1 MSTER
6 FLGDPV
12 LDRMMKVILALSQE
26 VYVLRDRLGVV
37 EKLLDERHVVS
48 RADIDDYVPSR
59 QDQPQILAERDA
71 YIERVLSPLT
81 DAGDTEPADR
91 D

>member
-37 EKLLDERHVVS
+37 EKLLDERHVIS
-48 RADIDDYVPSR
+48 RADIDDHVPSR
-59 QDQPQILAERDA
+59 QDQPRILAERDA
-71 YIERVLSPLT
+71 FIERLLSPLT
-81 DAGDTEPADR
+81 DAGGAEHSDR

>member
-12 LDRMMKVILALSQE
+12 LDRMMKVMLSLSQE
-26 VYVLRDRLGVV
+26 VYMLRDRLGVV
-37 EKLLDERHVVS
+37 ESLLEERRVISREDIEGHVSDPQDRS
-48 RADIDDYVPSR
+48 R
-59 QDQPQILAERDA
+59 ILAERDA
-71 YIERVLSPLT
+71 YIERLLSPLT
-81 DAGDTEPADR
+81 DATDGEPADR

>member
-12 LDRMMKVILALSQE
+12 LDRMMKVILSLSQE

-37 EKLLDERHVVS
+37 ERLLDERHMIS
-48 RADIDDYVPSR
+48 RADIEDYVPSG
-59 QDQPQILAERDA
+59 QDQSQILAERDA
-71 YIERVLSPLT
+71 YIERLLSPLT
-81 DAGDTEPADR
+81 DAGDAEPADR

>member
-12 LDRMMKVILALSQE
+12 LDRMMKVLLSLSQE

-37 EKLLDERHVVS
+37 ESLLEQRRVIS
-48 RADIDDYVPSR
+48 RADLEGHVPGP
-59 QDQPQILAERDA
+59 QDQSRILAERDA

-81 DAGDTEPADR
+81 DAADGEPADR

>member
-12 LDRMMKVILALSQE
+12 LDRMMKVIVALSQE

-37 EKLLDERHVVS
+37 EHLLDERQM
-48 RADIDDYVPSR
+48 ISR
-59 QDQPQILAERDA
+59 QDIENYQPDDSHQRRILDERDA
-71 YIERVLSPLT
+71 FVERLLSPLT
-81 DAGDTEPADR
+81 DVDEGATSNRA
-91 D
+91 

>member
-37 EKLLDERHVVS
+37 EKLLDERHMIS
-48 RADIDDYVPSR
+48 RADIEDYVPSG
-59 QDQPQILAERDA
+59 QDQSRILAERDA
-71 YIERVLSPLT
+71 YIERLLSPLT
-81 DAGDTEPADR
+81 DAGDAEHADR